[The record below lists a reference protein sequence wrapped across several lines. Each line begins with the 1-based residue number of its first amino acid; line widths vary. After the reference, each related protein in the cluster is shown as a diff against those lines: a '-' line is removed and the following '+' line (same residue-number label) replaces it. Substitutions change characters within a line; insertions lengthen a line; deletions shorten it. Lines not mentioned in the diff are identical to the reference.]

1 MCFGGMI
8 IMKRLTFFAS
18 LAVILLTGVTL
29 IEYHDKPI
37 TAYYYHVVTVQ
48 SGDTLWS
55 IAEKHSAP
63 QQDIRH
69 LIAAIKQTNCI
80 DQSVQIYPGQTL
92 QIPVQNINAPRWA
105 NILN

>member
-1 MCFGGMI
+1 
-8 IMKRLTFFAS
+8 MKRLTFFAAV
-18 LAVILLTGVTL
+18 AVILLTGFTL
-29 IEYHDKPI
+29 IEYQDKQM

-55 IAEKHSAP
+55 IAAKHSTQ

-69 LIAAIKQTNCI
+69 LIAAIKQTNSI

-92 QIPVQNINAPRWA
+92 QIPVQNSNAPRWA
-105 NILN
+105 NLLN